1 MQTIHTAAPWFLAGD
16 DEGTMIT
23 DAHGEQIAM
32 WPPQGGTVEQCANAR
47 LIASAPDLVAALQTI
62 LRSLEFE
69 QQMYGQHDP
78 RRSTIDFPRA
88 ISIAR
93 AALNKALGE

>member
-1 MQTIHTAAPWFLAGD
+1 MHTPAPWTIGGPRLTALTAQPVYDVFMGAGD
-16 DEGTMIT
+16 DGAIVEG
-23 DAHGEQIAM
+23 ASAA
-32 WPPQGGTVEQCANAR
+32 ANAR
-47 LIASAPDLVAALQTI
+47 LIAASPALVEALQTI

-93 AALNKALGE
+93 AALDKATGA